1 MAKFQHL
8 VATIARFEELYE
20 ADVWVREML
29 PGLVAAHPVYQ
40 NMRIQDLCRKMHN
53 FYRKHKLNQLLQ
65 DMFQREKWPKL
76 AQMPSETHDAYIR
89 NRIELVP
96 LSRIEGRIAAEGA
109 LPYPPGVLCIVPG
122 EVWGGAAL
130 QYFRALEEGVN
141 ELPGFEPEIQGVY
154 WERNEA
160 GRKYALAYVVKQ

>member
-1 MAKFQHL
+1 
-8 VATIARFEELYE
+8 
-20 ADVWVREML
+20 
-29 PGLVAAHPVYQ
+29 
-40 NMRIQDLCRKMHN
+40 
-53 FYRKHKLNQLLQ
+53 
-65 DMFQREKWPKL
+65 MFQREKWPKL

-122 EVWGGAAL
+122 EVWSGAAL

-154 WERNEA
+154 WERDEA
-160 GRKYALAYVVKQ
+160 GRKYALAYVVK

>member
-1 MAKFQHL
+1 MA
-8 VATIARFEELYE
+8 AS
-20 ADVWVREML
+20 DVLR

-40 NMRIQDLCRKMHN
+40 NMRIQDLCRKMHS

-96 LSRIEGRIAAEGA
+96 LSRIEGRIAAEGTPEELLA
-109 LPYPPGVLCIVPG
+109 QDHI
-122 EVWGGAAL
+122 
-130 QYFRALEEGVN
+130 QRAYL
-141 ELPGFEPEIQGVY
+141 
-154 WERNEA
+154 
-160 GRKYALAYVVKQ
+160 GRE